1 MQLKIFGKTIEIKAA
16 AATQSA
22 TRNDEMNRFSG
33 MISGRGYTVTAEEA
47 LKIAAVFRCV
57 DIICKTMATMPLNLY
72 RRTTKGKEKAEE
84 HPLYNLMYILPNHRT
99 TAWEF
104 RQMYMANALLTRGGF
119 AKIERNARGEV
130 VAVWNVPTS
139 RVSGPLLNTMTG
151 ERYIDVSLDDG
162 VTERLYEGEYMYTP
176 GFLLNDETAPRDLIS
191 IAADVMG
198 LTATLNEYAQRAVDG
213 VNPGGFI
220 EHPNSMSD
228 EAYTRFKEDF
238 EKNYKGAVNNG
249 RFLFLEEGAKANLF
263 QRDMEKQQVLESRKN
278 AVCEVCRVFGVPPH
292 MCMDLERATFSN
304 IEHLSIE
311 FVRDCVNPWSVK
323 LEQDMYRDLLTTR
336 QKTAFFWKFNTNS
349 LMRGDT
355 TTRTQYYNVMRQT
368 GVMSAND
375 VRELED
381 MNPLPAEIG
390 GDDHHL
396 NGNMIVLENAR
407 KNIPKGAQSAQT
419 TKGA

>member
-1 MQLKIFGKTIEIKAA
+1 MQIKLFGKSILEINNT
-16 AATQSA
+16 AATQ
-22 TRNDEMNRFSG
+22 TRNDEMNRFTG
-33 MISGRGYTVTAEEA
+33 IISGKGYTVTAEEA

-72 RRTTKGKEKAEE
+72 RKTEKGKEKAED

-104 RQMYMANALLTRGGF
+104 KQMYMANALLTRGGF
-119 AKIERNARGEV
+119 AKIQRNARGEV
-130 VAVWNVPTS
+130 TAVWNVPTC
-139 RVSGPLLNTMTG
+139 RVTGPQLNTVTG

-162 VTERLYEGEYMYTP
+162 VTERLYEGEYLYTP
-176 GFLLNDETAPRDLIS
+176 GFLLSDETAPKDLIS

-228 EAYTRFKEDF
+228 KAYERFKEDF
-238 EKNYKGAVNNG
+238 EKNYKGAVNSG

-278 AVCEVCRVFGVPPH
+278 AVSEICRIFGVPPH

-323 LEQDMYRDLLTTR
+323 LEQDMYRDLLTLR
-336 QKTAFFWKFNTNS
+336 QKGSYFWKFNTNS

-381 MNPLPAEIG
+381 MNPLPEEMG

-396 NGNMIVLENAR
+396 NGNMIVLSNAR
-407 KNIPKGAQSAQT
+407 LNIPKGAQSAQT